1 MKLGSDEDDDET
13 WLGEAFRSC
22 EEVEGSR
29 SLLPVI
35 YSRYLP
41 IFWII
46 LTNSVDELEECMGLQ
61 RDLSFPRFPSAE
73 REVHS

>member
-1 MKLGSDEDDDET
+1 MSSWFLALRRARLRKDIKLGSEEEDDET
-13 WLGEAFRSC
+13 WLCEDLRSC

-41 IFWII
+41 IFDMISR
-46 LTNSVDELEECMGLQ
+46 NDPDGLESRIEW
-61 RDLSFPRFPSAE
+61 R
-73 REVHS
+73 

>member
-13 WLGEAFRSC
+13 WLGEALRSL

-41 IFWII
+41 MSSIVS
-46 LTNSVDELEECMGLQ
+46 ND
-61 RDLSFPRFPSAE
+61 SAHRPE
-73 REVHS
+73 NDVVRR